1 MKRNSQSGSATELA
15 RLFLKL
21 GATSFGGP
29 AAHISM
35 MEEECVHRRQWIS
48 RDEFLNLL
56 ALANLIP
63 GPNSTELAIHI
74 GYRRAGWKGFWIAG
88 ACFILPAFFIVLTL
102 AYFYSLYAKLPEI
115 ESFLL
120 GAKAVILAI
129 ILQALG
135 RFFLSLFDKKSYQE
149 LFQFKS
155 PLSTSHLFTGTA
167 AGLTIGLHQRGVSEI
182 PLLFAG
188 GILAW
193 VILHPEKR
201 LWNLAPLFWVF
212 FKIGSVLFGS
222 GYVLLSFLQTEL
234 LEKRSWIT
242 QAQLLDA
249 VAVGQFTPGP
259 VFTTATFVGY
269 LVQGPLGACAATLG
283 IFLPAFLFVALSI
296 VLHRRLEDSAALQRF
311 LQGVVAVSVG
321 LLISVFIS
329 LATTSLTGVMSWTL
343 FLVSLFL
350 LARRIP
356 SAALIIGGGIV
367 SLLGQNL
374 TL

>member
-356 SAALIIGGGIV
+356 SAALIIGGGVV